1 MGMPIA
7 DQDRAIRCLF
17 PDFRL
22 VNDVGLWAVWEGAL
36 APGRR
41 SYCVRVIY
49 FPRIFFPDFRIENP
63 RVSITVEEPVIG
75 LDPRGTGELPPHIY
89 PNFAR
94 REFPM
99 LCLFDPAADEWNGDK
114 LIAETILPWA
124 AEWLFFFEGWM
135 ATGDWLGGGRHPER
149 SAVSWKPPEDLDPEL
164 LAQRERDV
172 NAAFHKLGRK
182 TGNFASFALM
192 AAASEGSFPPRY
204 WRGLKSAFFPENPS
218 LATSISSLGRPPA
231 EFSLSDLQAA

>member
-1 MGMPIA
+1 MGLPIS
-7 DQDRAIRCLF
+7 DQDRAIRRLF

-22 VNDVGLWAVWEGAL
+22 ISDVGLWAVWEGAL
-36 APGRR
+36 TPGRR
-41 SYCVRVIY
+41 SYCVRVTY

-63 RVSITVEEPVIG
+63 RVSMTVEAPVIG
-75 LDPRGTGELPPHIY
+75 LNPRGTGELPPHIY

-94 REFPM
+94 PEFPR
-99 LCLFDPAADEWNGDK
+99 LCLFDPATDEWDGDK

-135 ATGDWLGGGRHPER
+135 ATGEWLGGGRHPER
-149 SAVSWKPPEDLDPEL
+149 SAASWKSPDDLDPESR
-164 LAQRERDV
+164 ARQERNV

-192 AAASEGSFPPRY
+192 AAASEGYFPPRY
-204 WRGLKSAFFPENPS
+204 WLDLKSTFSLANPS
-218 LATSISSLGRPPA
+218 LATSISSRGRPPA
-231 EFSLSDLQAA
+231 EFWLSDLQAA